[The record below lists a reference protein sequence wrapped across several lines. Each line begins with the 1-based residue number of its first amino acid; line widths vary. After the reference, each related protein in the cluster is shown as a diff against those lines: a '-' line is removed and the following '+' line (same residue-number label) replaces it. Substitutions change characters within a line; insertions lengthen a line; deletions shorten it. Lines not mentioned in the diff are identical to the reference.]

1 MKKQYIEPQM
11 RVIET
16 EFSKDVL
23 IVTSPGPDYGGDDG
37 DGPHSA
43 DAKGNVWGWDWGWDE
58 EW

>member
-1 MKKQYIEPQM
+1 M

-23 IVTSPGPDYGGDDG
+23 TVTSPGPGFGE
-37 DGPHSA
+37 GPGSGSVG
-43 DAKGNVWGWDWGWDE
+43 AKESIWGWDE